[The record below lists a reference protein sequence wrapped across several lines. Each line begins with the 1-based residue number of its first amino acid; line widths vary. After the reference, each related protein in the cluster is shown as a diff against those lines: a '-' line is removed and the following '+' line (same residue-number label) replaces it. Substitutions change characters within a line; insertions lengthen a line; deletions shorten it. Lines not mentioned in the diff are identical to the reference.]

1 MSFVEPVMAA
11 TGLHLLEVRMK
22 VLGTEGQVL
31 LNALKG
37 ILKKGL

>member
-1 MSFVEPVMAA
+1 MAA

-22 VLGTEGQVL
+22 VLGTERQVL
-31 LNALKG
+31 LRQSSAALKG